1 MSFTNKIVD
10 KVYVINLEKDS
21 ERLETITTSLN
32 EQNIEFQRFN
42 AVLGSTV
49 GEDSRV
55 TKACNSFCTDGM
67 KGCAISHRSIW
78 ENMIEN
84 NYKYIMIL
92 EDDAHIKSSF
102 DIDLQLLW
110 DDVPEDFDIL
120 YLGSHFY
127 CGDTSLYNTITTAA
141 FSKKV
146 NEVSSNV
153 YQVEGCGGFHAY
165 IISQSCAKKFIDE
178 KISFHIDIEVMKY
191 IKDNNLKA
199 YAYQPVL
206 VTSGNN
212 VSNLSSSYPPLL
224 TSLISKIVITDQSNS
239 NNKSLDFFMN
249 EYIGKIGDLEI
260 NPLMITVFIL
270 SFLIP
275 LKFYF
280 LIYLWLLTEFLLS
293 NDLKHTFHYIIIKS
307 IPFFIKK
314 TLFN

>member
-10 KVYVINLEKDS
+10 KVYVINLEKDT
-21 ERLETITTSLN
+21 ERLETISSSLN
-32 EQNIEFQRFN
+32 RQNIEFKRFN
-42 AVLGSTV
+42 GVLGSTV

-67 KGCAISHRSIW
+67 KGCALSHRSIW

-84 NYKYIMIL
+84 DYKYIMIL

-102 DIDLQLLW
+102 DTDLQLLW

-127 CGDTSLYNTITTAA
+127 CGDTSLYNKITTAA
-141 FSKKV
+141 FMKNV
-146 NEVSSNV
+146 QELSSQV
-153 YQVEGCGGFHAY
+153 YKVEGCGGFHAY
-165 IISQSCAKKFIDE
+165 IISQSCAKKFIEE
-178 KISFHIDIEVMKY
+178 KITFHIDIDVMKY

-224 TSLISKIVITDQSNS
+224 TSVISKIVITNQSNS
-239 NNKSLDFFMN
+239 NKSLDFFMN
-249 EYIGKIGDLEI
+249 EYIGKISHLEI

-280 LIYLWLLTEFLLS
+280 LLYLWLLAEFLIS
-293 NDLKHTFHYIIIKS
+293 KDLKHTFHYIIVIS

-314 TLFN
+314 TLLN